1 MVYHRE
7 KLDSGIVKTTIDGI
21 MNLELSLSSL
31 DDLTRYINNN
41 RLFEAVI
48 HTKNA
53 GINVSYDE
61 ATPLIT
67 KAQEIFNSLEAGAVA
82 FVADTDMMFGL
93 CRQLQLQLESEKMQ
107 LAVFRKEES
116 AMQWLQEIKDSV

>member
-61 ATPLIT
+61 AIPLIT
-67 KAQEIFNSLEAGAVA
+67 KAQQIFNNLEVGAVA
-82 FVADTDMMFGL
+82 FVAATDMVFGL

-107 LAVFRKEES
+107 LSVFRQEEI
-116 AMQWLQEIKDSV
+116 AMQWLREIKDSV